1 MMRGIT
7 ITIGGTMVTTVLLA
21 LAGTLQPLKD
31 GDDGLPSED
40 LRVPLTATTSKLT
53 VIMPEV
59 QPQPPQPSPPP
70 KSVGAEPTPTKSD
83 NKIARRTPCISL
95 LEPFEKMV
103 IWQKINPKKW
113 GLKRLWDECPAVQE
127 GITRKVLVDI
137 GANHLSTSI
146 NPFRKWYPDGQSF
159 DVYAFEPLDFYVSGG
174 YPSCAKC
181 NYTRGVLGAFDG
193 FMSFRSQ
200 SRFQADAYNAQ
211 IHRTM
216 AERPKDAIFTVP
228 MYDIAAWFRR
238 NIHPE
243 TDFVVVKM
251 DIEGGEWPLTKYMK
265 ETGVWKYVDEFLF
278 ECHHE
283 KMSDRYKPKTWQDC
297 VDVMQDLRATEGTAA
312 HTWYL

>member
-59 QPQPPQPSPPP
+59 QPQPPQPPPPP

-159 DVYAFEPLDFYVSGG
+159 DVYAFEPLDFYVSGE
-174 YPSCAKC
+174 YPSCVKC
-181 NYTRGVLGAFDG
+181 NYPRAGCWAPLMDSCRSGPSQGSRPMPTTHRFIAQWQSVLRTRSLPCPCTT
-193 FMSFRSQ
+193 
-200 SRFQADAYNAQ
+200 SR
-211 IHRTM
+211 RGS
-216 AERPKDAIFTVP
+216 
-228 MYDIAAWFRR
+228 AATF
-238 NIHPE
+238 IL
-243 TDFVVVKM
+243 K
-251 DIEGGEWPLTKYMK
+251 LTSSSLKW
-265 ETGVWKYVDEFLF
+265 T
-278 ECHHE
+278 
-283 KMSDRYKPKTWQDC
+283 S
-297 VDVMQDLRATEGTAA
+297 RAASG
-312 HTWYL
+312 L